1 LRADGRLPFILV
13 LVAQPV
19 TSNKRVVDMKAM
31 AAFFWPI
38 VRCFYIGLLPAYFC
52 ITLIALSAKLL
63 SSTRLGAYKI
73 SAVGKIAY
81 HSRAINFLRFLPF
94 FVNFYFITFS

>member
-31 AAFFWPI
+31 AAFFLSVVFILVDCPHI
-38 VRCFYIGLLPAYFC
+38 FVLPLSPYLLNYSVPQDSA
-52 ITLIALSAKLL
+52 LIKSAQLAK
-63 SSTRLGAYKI
+63 
-73 SAVGKIAY
+73 
-81 HSRAINFLRFLPF
+81 
-94 FVNFYFITFS
+94 